1 MNAIDVIAMPY
12 ELSRLRDGVGRGP
25 ERLLAGGAAEALAAA
40 GATVDTEVVELT
52 GKFSNE
58 IEACFE
64 LIRLVRA
71 RVDAAL
77 GKGAFPVVL
86 SGSCC
91 FAALGVMAAMDES
104 APGIVWFDAHGDFN
118 TPETTTF
125 GYFDGMGLA
134 VLTGSA
140 WQGMLRTVPGAKPLP
155 ESAIVLAGARDFD
168 DDEAC
173 RLRDSEIKHLP
184 TERIVSDDALDGA
197 MAAVEP
203 EPTALYLHVDLDVL
217 DLEQEGPVNIY
228 SAPGGIT
235 AEQLA
240 SRVEQVLRTG
250 SVRAVALTAYDP
262 ECDAEGRVPPI
273 ANRLLRAVAGV
284 AARGDGSPHQDT

>member
-1 MNAIDVIAMPY
+1 LTAITLIAVPY
-12 ELSRLRDGVGRGP
+12 EVSRLRDGLGRGP
-25 ERLLAGGAAEALAAA
+25 EQLLASGAATALGAA

-58 IEACFE
+58 IEAGFE
-64 LIRLVRA
+64 LIRRVRG
-71 RVDAAL
+71 RVDTAL
-77 GKGAFPVVL
+77 REGAFPVVL

-91 FAALGVMAAMDES
+91 FAALGVVAAMDES
-104 APGIVWFDAHGDFN
+104 APGVVWFDAHGDFN
-118 TPETTTF
+118 TPETTTL

-140 WQGMLRTVPGAKPLP
+140 WQAMLRTVPGAKPLP

-168 DDEAC
+168 DDEAR

-184 TERIVSDDALDGA
+184 AEEIVSGDALDRA

-217 DLEQEGPVNIY
+217 DPEEEAPVNIY

-250 SVRAVALTAYDP
+250 AVRAVAMTAYDP
-262 ECDAEGRVPPI
+262 ACDAEGRVPPI
-273 ANRLLRAVAGV
+273 VNRMLRAVAGI
-284 AARGDGSPHQDT
+284 AARGHRLPHQDT